1 MRSGLLIAA
10 AMIVAGVLANM
21 LLGDPGY
28 VALRF
33 AGRLIEMSAITFA
46 VLLVATYYAV
56 RLLIR
61 LITARRSWKAA
72 QEARRHERARRSL
85 AQGLLELAEGN
96 WESAETTLTRH
107 VREAENPAAHYLSA
121 ARAADLQGAAERRDE
136 WLVRALEVSGD
147 RRAPALIMQAEVHLK
162 HKQLQA
168 ALATLEQLEATQE
181 QNARGL
187 LLLARAYRQTS
198 DWQKLQ
204 ALEPRLR
211 STRGISAAMV
221 GETVAQVHLDR
232 LKDAGTKCDLTELR
246 AAWKETSRSLAKHP
260 EIVVAYARAS
270 MACGEHEAAETAL
283 RECINKQW
291 DEGAVLTYGELET
304 DDPLKTLDRA
314 EAWLTE
320 HGEDSALLFT
330 CAQLA
335 TRAELY
341 GKARSFLE
349 TSIAIRPRLEAYQLL
364 ADLMEQLGDRER
376 SVKALNDALALAV
389 GRKTNLPK
397 IRARRWQERR
407 QSERRRN

>member
-1 MRSGLLIAA
+1 MRSGLYIAA
-10 AMIVAGVLANM
+10 AMIIAGLIGNLV
-21 LLGDPGY
+21 LGDPGY

-33 AGRLIEMSAITFA
+33 AGRLIEMSAVTF
-46 VLLVATYYAV
+46 VLTLVVAYFAV
-56 RLLIR
+56 RLLLR

-85 AQGLLELAEGN
+85 GQGLLELSEGN
-96 WESAETTLTRH
+96 WEAAETTLTRH
-107 VREAENPAAHYLSA
+107 AREAENPAAHYLTA
-121 ARAADLQGAAERRDE
+121 ARAADLQSAPQRRDE
-136 WLVRALEVSGD
+136 WLIRALEVSGD
-147 RRAPALIMQAEVHLK
+147 RRAPVLIMQTEVHLK

-168 ALATLEQLEATQE
+168 ALATLEQLEATKE

-187 LLLARAYRQTS
+187 LLLARVYRLTS

-211 STRGISAAMV
+211 STRGITSAMAD
-221 GETVAQVHLDR
+221 ETVAQVHLDR
-232 LKDAGTKCDLTELR
+232 LQAAGSKCDLAELR
-246 AAWKETSRSLAKHP
+246 AAWKETSKSLARHP

-270 MACGEHEAAETAL
+270 MACGEHEAAESAL
-283 RECINKQW
+283 RECLNKQW
-291 DEGAVLTYGELET
+291 HETAVLTYGELET
-304 DDPLKTLDRA
+304 EDPFRTLDRA
-314 EAWLTE
+314 ESWLAS
-320 HGEDSALLFT
+320 HGEDPALLFA

-364 ADLMEQLGDRER
+364 ASLMEQLGEHER

-389 GRKTNLPK
+389 GRKANLPK

>member
-1 MRSGLLIAA
+1 MRSGLYIAA
-10 AMIVAGVLANM
+10 AMIIAGLLGNM
-21 LLGDPGY
+21 VLGDPGY

-33 AGRLIEMSAITFA
+33 AGRLIEMSAVTFVITLIVAYFA
-46 VLLVATYYAV
+46 M
-56 RLLIR
+56 RLLLK

-72 QEARRHERARRSL
+72 QEARRHERARRSM
-85 AQGLLELAEGN
+85 AQGLLELSEGN
-96 WESAETTLTRH
+96 WEAAETTLTRH
-107 VREAENPAAHYLSA
+107 AREAESPAAHYLTA
-121 ARAADLQGAAERRDE
+121 ARAADLQGAPQRRDE
-136 WLVRALEVSGD
+136 WLTRALEVSGD

-168 ALATLEQLEATQE
+168 ALATLEQLEATKE

-187 LLLARAYRQTS
+187 LLLARVYRQTG

-211 STRGISAAMV
+211 STRGITAALAD
-221 GETVAQVHLDR
+221 ETVAQVHLDR
-232 LKDAGTKCDLTELR
+232 LQAAGSKCDLAELR
-246 AAWKETSRSLAKHP
+246 AAWKETSRSLARHP

-270 MACGEHEAAETAL
+270 MACGEHEAAESAL
-283 RECINKQW
+283 RECLNKQW
-291 DEGAVLTYGELET
+291 HESAVLTYGELET
-304 DDPLKTLDRA
+304 EDPFKTLDRA
-314 EAWLTE
+314 ESWLVS
-320 HGEDSALLFT
+320 HGEDPALLFA

-364 ADLMEQLGDRER
+364 ASLMEQLGEHER

-389 GRKTNLPK
+389 GRKANLPK

-407 QSERRRN
+407 QSDRRRS

>member
-1 MRSGLLIAA
+1 MRSGLIIAA
-10 AMIVAGVLANM
+10 AMIIAGLVGNI

-46 VLLVATYYAV
+46 VLLVAAYFGV

-61 LITARRSWKAA
+61 LIRARRSWKAT

-85 AQGLLELAEGN
+85 AQGLLELSEGN
-96 WESAETTLTRH
+96 WETAETTLTRH
-107 VREAENPAAHYLSA
+107 VREAENPVAHYLSA
-121 ARAADLQGAAERRDE
+121 ARAADLQGAAQRRDE
-136 WLVRALEVSGD
+136 WLARALEVAGG
-147 RRAPALIMQAEVHLK
+147 RRAPVLIMQAEVHLK

-168 ALATLEQLEATQE
+168 ALATLEQLEAAQE

-187 LLLARAYRQTS
+187 LLLARAYRQS
-198 DWQKLQ
+198 GDWQKLQ

-211 STRGISAAMV
+211 STRGITASMV
-221 GETVAQVHLDR
+221 DETVAQVHLDR
-232 LKDAGTKCDLTELR
+232 LKEAGSKCDLAELR
-246 AAWKETSRSLAKHP
+246 AAWKETSKSLAKHP

-270 MACGEHEAAETAL
+270 MACGEHEAAEAAL

-291 DEGAVLTYGELET
+291 NESAVLTYGELET

-314 EAWLTE
+314 ESWLAE
-320 HGEDSALLFT
+320 HGEDPALLFT

-364 ADLMEQLGDRER
+364 ASLMEQLGERER
-376 SVKALNDALALAV
+376 SIQALNDAVAFAV
-389 GRKTNLPK
+389 GRKANLPK

-407 QSERRRN
+407 QTERRRS

>member
-1 MRSGLLIAA
+1 MKSGLYIAA
-10 AMIVAGVLANM
+10 AMIVAGVLANI

-33 AGRLIEMSAITFA
+33 AGRLIEMSAVTF
-46 VLLVATYYAV
+46 VLVSVAAYFAV

-61 LITARRSWKAA
+61 IINARRSWKAA
-72 QEARRHERARRSL
+72 QEARRHERARRSF
-85 AQGLLELAEGN
+85 AQGILELSEGN
-96 WESAETTLTRH
+96 WETAENTLTRN
-107 VREAENPAAHYLSA
+107 VREAENPAAHYLTA
-121 ARAADLQGAAERRDE
+121 ARAADLQGASQRRDE
-136 WLVRALEVSGD
+136 WLARALEVSGD
-147 RRAPALIMQAEVHLK
+147 RRAPALIMQAEVLLK

-168 ALATLEQLEATQE
+168 ALATLEQLEATKE

-187 LLLARAYRQTS
+187 LLLARAYRQMG

-221 GETVAQVHLDR
+221 DETVAQVHLDR
-232 LKDAGTKCDLTELR
+232 LKDAGTKCDLAELR
-246 AAWKETSRSLAKHP
+246 AAWKETSKSLAKHP

-270 MACGEHEAAETAL
+270 MACGDHEAAESAL
-283 RECINKQW
+283 RDCINKQW
-291 DEGAVLTYGELET
+291 NDEAVLAYGELET
-304 DDPLKTLDRA
+304 DEPLKTLDRA
-314 EAWLTE
+314 EAWLPE
-320 HGEDSALLFT
+320 HSDDPALLFA

-364 ADLMEQLGDRER
+364 ADLLEQLGDRER
-376 SVKALNDALALAV
+376 SVKALNDALAFAV
-389 GRKTNLPK
+389 GRKANLPK
-397 IRARRWQERR
+397 IRARRWLERR
-407 QSERRRN
+407 QSDRRRS

>member
-1 MRSGLLIAA
+1 MKSGLYIAA
-10 AMIVAGVLANM
+10 AMIVAGLIGNIV
-21 LLGDPGY
+21 LGDPGY

-33 AGRLIEMSAITFA
+33 AGRLIEMSAVTFVIT
-46 VLLVATYYAV
+46 LVVAYFAV
-56 RLLIR
+56 RLLLR
-61 LITARRSWKAA
+61 LMTARRSWKAA

-85 AQGLLELAEGN
+85 GQGLLELSEGN
-96 WESAETTLTRH
+96 WEAAETTLSRH
-107 VREAENPAAHYLSA
+107 AREAENPASHYLTA
-121 ARAADLQGAAERRDE
+121 ARAADLQGASQRRDE
-136 WLVRALEVSGD
+136 WLTRALEVSAD
-147 RRAPALIMQAEVHLK
+147 RRAPVLIMQAEVHLK

-168 ALATLEQLEATQE
+168 ALATLEQLEATKE

-187 LLLARAYRQTS
+187 LLLARVYRQTG

-211 STRGISAAMV
+211 STRGITAAMV
-221 GETVAQVHLDR
+221 DETVAQVHLDR
-232 LKDAGTKCDLTELR
+232 LKAAGTQCDLAELR
-246 AAWKETSRSLAKHP
+246 SAWKETSKSLAKHP

-283 RECINKQW
+283 RDCLNKQW
-291 DEGAVLTYGELET
+291 HEGAVLAYGELET
-304 DDPLKTLDRA
+304 EDPFKTLDRA
-314 EAWLTE
+314 EAWLNS
-320 HGEDSALLFT
+320 HGDDPALLFA

-364 ADLMEQLGDRER
+364 ASLMEQLGEHER

-389 GRKTNLPK
+389 GRKANLPK

>member
-1 MRSGLLIAA
+1 MKSGLYIAA
-10 AMIVAGVLANM
+10 AMIIAGLVANM

-33 AGRLIEMSAITFA
+33 AGRLIEMSAVSFA
-46 VLLVATYYAV
+46 FVLIAAYFAV
-56 RLLIR
+56 RLLIK
-61 LITARRSWKAA
+61 IYTARRSWKAA
-72 QEARRHERARRSL
+72 QQARRHERARRSF
-85 AQGLLELAEGN
+85 AQGILELSEGN
-96 WESAETTLTRH
+96 WETAENTLTRN
-107 VREAENPAAHYLSA
+107 VREAENPAAHYLTA
-121 ARAADLQGAAERRDE
+121 ARAADLQGAAQRRDE
-136 WLVRALEVSGD
+136 WLARALEVSGD
-147 RRAPALIMQAEVHLK
+147 RRAPALIMQAEVLLK
-162 HKQLQA
+162 HKQLPA
-168 ALATLEQLEATQE
+168 ALATLEQLEATKE

-187 LLLARAYRQTS
+187 LLLARAYRQMG

-232 LKDAGTKCDLTELR
+232 LKDAGSKCDLTELR

-270 MACGEHEAAETAL
+270 MACGDHEAAESAL
-283 RECINKQW
+283 RDCINKQW
-291 DEGAVLTYGELET
+291 NDDAVLAYGELET
-304 DDPLKTLDRA
+304 SEPLKTLDRA

-320 HGEDSALLFT
+320 HGEDSALLFA

-364 ADLMEQLGDRER
+364 AYLMEQLGERER
-376 SVKALNDALALAV
+376 SLKALNDAVAFAV

-397 IRARRWQERR
+397 IRARRWLERR
-407 QSERRRN
+407 QGDRRRS

>member
-10 AMIVAGVLANM
+10 AMIIAGLVANI

-46 VLLVATYYAV
+46 ILLVAAYFVARLLV
-56 RLLIR
+56 RLIR
-61 LITARRSWKAA
+61 AHRTWKAA

-85 AQGLLELAEGN
+85 AQGLLELSEGN
-96 WESAETTLTRH
+96 WETAETTLTRH
-107 VREAENPAAHYLSA
+107 VREAEHPLAHYLSA
-121 ARAADLQGAAERRDE
+121 ARAADLQGASQRRDE
-136 WLVRALEVSGD
+136 WLQRALEVAGD
-147 RRAPALIMQAEVHLK
+147 RRAPVLITQAEVHLK

-187 LLLARAYRQTS
+187 LLLARVYRQTG

-211 STRGISAAMV
+211 STRGISAALAD
-221 GETVAQVHLDR
+221 ETVAQVHLDR
-232 LKDAGTKCDLTELR
+232 LKDAGTKCDLAELR
-246 AAWKETSRSLAKHP
+246 AAWKETSKSLARHP

-270 MACGEHEAAETAL
+270 MTCGEHEAAEAAL

-291 DEGAVLTYGELET
+291 NETAVLTYGELET

-314 EAWLTE
+314 EAWLPE
-320 HGEDSALLFT
+320 HSDDSALLFT

-364 ADLMEQLGDRER
+364 ASLMEQLGERER
-376 SVKALNDALALAV
+376 SIKALNDGLAFAV
-389 GRKTNLPK
+389 GRKANLPK

-407 QSERRRN
+407 QSERRRS